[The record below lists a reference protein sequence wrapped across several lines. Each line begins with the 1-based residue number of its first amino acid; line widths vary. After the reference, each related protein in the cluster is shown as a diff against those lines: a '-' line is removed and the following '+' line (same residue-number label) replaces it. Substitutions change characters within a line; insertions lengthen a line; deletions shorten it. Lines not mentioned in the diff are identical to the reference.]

1 MSMNTSSELRWEIGR
16 IHDWYDGKGW
26 LVGCNFIPSTAV
38 NQLEMWQADTFDP
51 GRISLEL
58 GWATKLGMNSVR
70 VFLHDVAWEVDPQ
83 GFLQRIA
90 CFLGIAAGLGLSTLL
105 VLLDDCWN
113 PGAQAG
119 PQPAPMPGV
128 HNSRWLQ
135 CPGVAQV
142 ADPAAWPSLKRYIQA
157 ILEAFATDE
166 RVLAWDLYNEPGNSG
181 MGDRSLPLLHSVF
194 AWAREMN
201 PSQPLTAGLWADLP
215 ALNIYQL
222 SASDVIS
229 FHHYRPADH
238 LQGTIQELRGENRPI
253 LCTEYMARTLGSL
266 FETHLPVFRE
276 EQIGCYNWGLV
287 AGKTQTYFPWGSP
300 PGGPEPEIWFTDIL
314 RPDGTPFRADEA
326 ELIRE
331 ITARRLPLRARVH
344 R

>member
-1 MSMNTSSELRWEIGR
+1 MSKNTNTHSRWEIGR
-16 IHDWYDGKGW
+16 IHNWYARKGW

-51 GRISLEL
+51 ARISLEL
-58 GWATKLGMNSVR
+58 GWAAKLGMNTVR

-90 CFLGIAAGLGLSTLL
+90 RFLDIAADLGFSTLL

-119 PQPAPMPGV
+119 PQPAPIPGV

-135 CPGVAQV
+135 CPGITQV
-142 ADPAAWPSLKRYIQA
+142 ADPAAWPRLKRYVQA

-181 MGDRSLPLLHSVF
+181 MGDRSLPLLQSIF
-194 AWAREMN
+194 AWAREID
-201 PSQPLTAGLWADLP
+201 PGQPLTAGLWADLP
-215 ALNIYQL
+215 VLNSYQL

-229 FHHYRPADH
+229 FHHYKPADH
-238 LQGTIQELRGENRPI
+238 LQRTIQELKGENRPI

-266 FETHLPVFRE
+266 FETHLPVFWE

-300 PGGPEPEIWFTDIL
+300 QDAAEPEIWFTDIL
-314 RPDGTPFRADEA
+314 RPDGTPFRADEVD
-326 ELIRE
+326 LISE
-331 ITARRLPLRARVH
+331 ITARRLALRSKDR
-344 R
+344 